1 MTFYILMA
9 LASGCFVGMSRA
21 VNARL
26 AVDRGSFDASWWNH
40 FIGFLLLTVVV
51 FAFEFDQLSRL
62 GATPAWAFSGGT
74 LGAVFVAVSSYVF
87 PRLGA
92 ARSALLIIGGQMIVG
107 LAIDWFGGTPFRL
120 GQPAGV
126 ALIIAGIYLTKIS
139 QKDR

>member
-1 MTFYILMA
+1 MSFFIVMA

-26 AVDRGSFDASWWNH
+26 AIDRGAFNASWWNH
-40 FIGFLLLTVVV
+40 ALGFLLLTAVV
-51 FAFEFDQLSRL
+51 FAFEFNQLSSL

-74 LGAVFVAVSSYVF
+74 LGAVFVALSAYVF

-92 ARSALLIIGGQMIVG
+92 ARSALLIIGGQMVVG
-107 LAIDWFGGTPFRL
+107 LAIDWLGGTPFRI

-126 ALIIAGIYLTKIS
+126 ALIVAGIYLTRLS
-139 QKDR
+139 QTRD